1 MPTSTTV
8 VGTNGPSPTTG
19 DHTLIHRTLGVVA
32 LFVFSLFQNQNED
45 TRTKGLQRDLK
56 SLFFIANAW
65 FVLNLGIK
73 VVFYFRG
80 GALIKLARSRK
91 CTMPAVNTR
100 GLGWLPDVPSLK
112 DYTGK

>member
-32 LFVFSLFQNQNED
+32 LYCFPLFQNQNED

-65 FVLNLGIK
+65 FCSEFRNKSCFFFSRRALN
-73 VVFYFRG
+73 
-80 GALIKLARSRK
+80 
-91 CTMPAVNTR
+91 
-100 GLGWLPDVPSLK
+100 
-112 DYTGK
+112 